1 MSLDPKHLLAIE
13 IIRREGGLTRAAKHL
28 HTSQPA
34 LSRLVSDIE
43 IRLNAIIFDRSERPW
58 RLTKLGQSI
67 AAQGALVLRAQN
79 SVDRQL
85 EEFRSGTG
93 SRLRIVGP
101 QFFTESVVSQLL
113 IQFSERNP
121 DATFDVAFGYGDIL
135 YDKVRNGQADLAFVP
150 HRTNKNGGDLLFTP
164 LRRGKNV
171 VACRSGHPILQLAFP
186 RPLALLDYGWIMPPS
201 SSPLAEDLKRTL
213 SELDMHEARVVF
225 SGGSFASVT
234 NFLENSDCLTILP
247 ELTINALKLSRPIE
261 AVPIK
266 LQEGNRMLGILS
278 KPIRELDQTSL
289 LFMDFSRSLLA
300 DTEQPNQVDHNTDL
314 VLSNDTSFS
323 KQS

>member
-1 MSLDPKHLLAIE
+1 MFVDPKHLLAIE
-13 IIRREGGLTRAAKHL
+13 VIRREGGLTRAAKLL

-34 LSRLVSDIE
+34 LSRLVSDLE
-43 IRLNAIIFDRSERPW
+43 IRLNVTVFDRSERPW
-58 RLTKLGQSI
+58 RLTKLGRSI
-67 AAQGALVLRAQN
+67 AAQGALVLRAQH
-79 SVDRQL
+79 SVDRHL

-113 IQFSERNP
+113 TRFSERNP
-121 DATFDVAFGYGDIL
+121 DATFDVAFGYGDVL
-135 YDKVRNGQADLAFVP
+135 YDSVRNGQADLAFVP
-150 HRTNKNGGDLLFTP
+150 KRTNENDENLLFTP
-164 LRRGKNV
+164 LRKGKNV

-201 SSPLAEDLKRTL
+201 SSPLAEDFKRTL
-213 SELDMHEARVVF
+213 AELDMHEAKIVF

-247 ELTINALKLSRPIE
+247 EMTIDALKMLRPIE

-266 LQEGNRMLGILS
+266 VQEGKRMLGILS
-278 KPIRELDQTSL
+278 KPERELDQTSIS
-289 LFMDFSRSLLA
+289 FI
-300 DTEQPNQVDHNTDL
+300 E
-314 VLSNDTSFS
+314 FS
-323 KQS
+323 KTQLVEVEQGI